1 MSNLYDSVSS
11 NAKSQPNKP
20 HSSLKQIAGSPCEA
34 TTSSIKIVNLVHIWD
49 ACLKKDEG
57 KTSSSDPFRWYL
69 IPKTSVQVTGFGF
82 ESCQELTV
90 SQRAPWKQRR
100 PRTSWAVWG
109 KVLPTDPE
117 ERSFLSAL
125 HCWGYR
131 WSAGISSRLPSAG
144 LTEIQERVQWRATKV
159 IKGLKHLPYDKK
171 LRDLGLFSL
180 VNTLGAL
187 N

>member
-100 PRTSWAVWG
+100 PRTSWVVWG

-117 ERSFLSAL
+117 ERSSFLLCTAEATDGVLGSVP
-125 HCWGYR
+125 GFPVQDSQRYR
-131 WSAGISSRLPSAG
+131 RESSEGPPR
-144 LTEIQERVQWRATKV
+144 
-159 IKGLKHLPYDKK
+159 
-171 LRDLGLFSL
+171 
-180 VNTLGAL
+180 
-187 N
+187 